1 MAANEQSRD
10 LALNAPADNGRDLAP
25 TNLLALLLRK
35 REPEAADLLVG
46 FADRPAKIRLSMW
59 ALGLILVVATAW
71 SAVAN
76 AGFLGWDPHYYYN
89 LLIDRSWAGIYPF
102 EQSLFLFAAVAHPW
116 SFASYMFMTI
126 TASLLILL
134 IAFRRLGYSPLDQFI
149 LIFFFSCSFYGLHF
163 MVAFQRQFFGIVFFV
178 LASAGGR
185 GSLLARIASI
195 FSHLFAF
202 SLHIFWELGR
212 LSAGMAAIAAFVLV
226 AFVGVFQKT
235 LMPDNATHYGS
246 YGQNFFL
253 HLLIK
258 QSLTILLSI
267 IVLATI
273 ARGKNALRSITAS
286 YIALSIPAIVWPYY
300 AGIFS
305 RLDYFFFPMIVI
317 LWPRYV
323 RGDRRNLCR
332 MSLVSLTFIGFY
344 VWMHS
349 NFACEVMG
357 YCEF

>member
-10 LALNAPADNGRDLAP
+10 LALNARLDNNRVPAS
-25 TNLLALLLRK
+25 TNLLSLLPGK
-35 REPEAADLLVG
+35 RATLAADLGVN
-46 FADRPAKIRLSMW
+46 FADRPVKAKLSMW
-59 ALGLILVVATAW
+59 ASGLILAVATAW
-71 SAVAN
+71 SAVAT

-89 LLIDRSWAGIYPF
+89 LLIDRSWADIYPF

-126 TASLLILL
+126 TSSLFILL
-134 IAFRRLGYSPLDQFI
+134 IAFRRLGYSRLDQFI

-178 LASAGGR
+178 LATAGGR
-185 GSLLARIASI
+185 GSVFARIASI
-195 FSHLFAF
+195 FSHLFTF

-226 AFVGVFQKT
+226 AFVGIFQKA
-235 LMPDNATHYGS
+235 LLPDNATHYGS
-246 YGQNFFL
+246 YGQDFFL

-258 QSLTILLSI
+258 QSLTILLST

-300 AGIFS
+300 AGVFS
-305 RLDYFFFPMIVI
+305 RLDYFFFLMIVI

-323 RGDRRNLCR
+323 RGDRRSLCR
-332 MSLVSLTFIGFY
+332 LCLVSLTLIGFY